1 MKGSVK
7 DVAFYNNLT
16 AANGA
21 VVHSGDNKTGE
32 GEGDD
37 ESIKINVD
45 ALPVDIKVIM
55 FVVTAYSGGTFEH
68 LESAKAHVR
77 DLP

>member
-1 MKGSVK
+1 M
-7 DVAFYNNLT
+7 AFYNNLT
-16 AANGA
+16 ASNGA
-21 VVHSGDNKTGE
+21 VIHSGDNKTGE
-32 GEGDD
+32 GDGDD

-68 LESAKAHVR
+68 LETA
-77 DLP
+77 